1 VAGLRQEDG
10 KNVYLLLFAQP
21 NGLSDLTLSLLF
33 LLGKGTNQWVKVVLD
48 MFLMRE
54 TNKQMPSVTI
64 ITEEA
69 GPIPGAFAFGRW

>member
-1 VAGLRQEDG
+1 VAGLSRQEGG

-54 TNKQMPSVTI
+54 TNKTDAI
-64 ITEEA
+64 
-69 GPIPGAFAFGRW
+69 RHHNH